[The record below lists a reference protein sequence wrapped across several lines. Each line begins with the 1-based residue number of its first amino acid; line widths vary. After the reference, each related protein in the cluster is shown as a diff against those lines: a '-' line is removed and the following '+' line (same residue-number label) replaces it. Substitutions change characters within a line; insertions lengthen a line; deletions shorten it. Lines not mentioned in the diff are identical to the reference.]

1 MKQVMRRDPSLIP
14 LSHQH
19 HNGLALCVLTDRS
32 LAEDASPANVARL
45 ARRAADRYEIE
56 LINHFEIEEQ
66 LLFAGVERA
75 LGPDPLIAELVAEHR
90 QIEALVKRLA
100 AAPDADTLG
109 EFTAL
114 LRRHIRR
121 EENELFERV
130 QKELSRELLDRLGE
144 EIDRRAIRVCL

>member
-1 MKQVMRRDPSLIP
+1 MRRDPSLIP

-32 LAEDASPANVARL
+32 LAKDPSPANVARL

-66 LLFAGVERA
+66 VLFAGVERA
-75 LGPDPLIAELVAEHR
+75 LGPDPLIAELAGEHR

-100 AAPDADTLG
+100 AAPDADALG

-130 QKELSRELLDRLGE
+130 QKELSREVLDRLGE